1 MKPKDRLVIKN
12 KYNGH
17 CAYCGIKLGS
27 RFHIDHIF
35 PRSNA
40 CYLKSPTMREIFN
53 LDTINLSDVDDVANL
68 NPSCERCNRW
78 KQTYSI
84 EQFRKEIELQVER
97 LRRTQA
103 GFRLAEDFG
112 IIQERNTAVVFYF
125 EYPEFK
131 DLQ

>member
-1 MKPKDRLVIKN
+1 
-12 KYNGH
+12 
-17 CAYCGIKLGS
+17 
-27 RFHIDHIF
+27 
-35 PRSNA
+35 
-40 CYLKSPTMREIFN
+40 MREIFN